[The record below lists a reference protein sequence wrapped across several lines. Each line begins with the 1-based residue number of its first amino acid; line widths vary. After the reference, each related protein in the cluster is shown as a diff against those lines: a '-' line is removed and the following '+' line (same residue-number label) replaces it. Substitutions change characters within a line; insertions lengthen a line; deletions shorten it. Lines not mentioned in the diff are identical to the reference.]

1 MTTKTQHEKRCA
13 KINDWIS
20 DAEEYRE
27 KRCRGKLCSKCEED
41 CRVPTMYRVFNMV
54 T

>member
-1 MTTKTQHEKRCA
+1 MTTKTQHEKRFD
-13 KINDWIS
+13 KISEWI
-20 DAEEYRE
+20 DEAEEYRE
-27 KRCRGKLCSKCEED
+27 RHCAGKQCSECEED